1 MKKKLRLKNW
11 VKYLIL
17 GIIDLIFIIN
27 LPNILKDTESINN
40 YRFNILIIMIFLI
53 INIIFIGI
61 IENKKG
67 VK

>member
-53 INIIFIGI
+53 INIIFMGI

-67 VK
+67 GK